1 MNTLL
6 TICWPAIGTM
16 LAITVGVCFFVLMLD
31 WASELEWSW
40 KKIVGVSALSILII
54 AILVVLYLSL
64 ANTFCK

>member
-1 MNTLL
+1 
-6 TICWPAIGTM
+6 M